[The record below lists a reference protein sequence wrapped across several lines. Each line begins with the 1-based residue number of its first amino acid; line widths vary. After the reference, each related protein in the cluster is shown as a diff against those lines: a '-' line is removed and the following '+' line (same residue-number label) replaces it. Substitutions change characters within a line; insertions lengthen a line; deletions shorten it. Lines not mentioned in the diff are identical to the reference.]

1 MNRKRTEEEE
11 KELRLAQA
19 IIERRAIERE
29 MLKRQ
34 EDEAVEQQKQALANT
49 MTQDIQENAD
59 SALQAVQN
67 DTALT
72 SNQKEDLVI
81 ATTNPIDVQRSV
93 KRNLATRDAQEG
105 SSKIKDQFLDALTFF
120 GPQIIGGL
128 FGGLAEGDAGM
139 LAGAEMGAKMRD
151 QYIDYNF
158 KKMDQEREA
167 ARAARVGGG
176 LQQSKEFMTR
186 EGKPLMFDPTRGF
199 LDMQGR
205 PVRQEDVVSGIERR
219 QEVSIKERRKSREL
233 AEKKFGFD
241 KQKAAQLSD
250 SQINKITDL
259 NSTEEAVKEITSL
272 FSDAKTGPIIGRV
285 QSLGQ
290 LLDEAPSVFNK
301 LKAEASAA
309 RLAYQRATSGLQVN
323 EKEMQLIGSIIPS
336 ENDAPGVFKDK
347 LQVFQRI
354 VNQHKKS
361 FAAAISYGQ
370 PIKQEVIQSIMKE
383 VELLDKRLKAQG
395 AASVRR
401 TRPRRMTDA
410 EKRELQ
416 ELRNKYRR

>member
-11 KELRLAQA
+11 KELMLAQA

-81 ATTNPIDVQRSV
+81 ATTNPIDVQKSV

-158 KKMDQEREA
+158 KKMDA
-167 ARAARVGGG
+167 ARSGTK
-176 LQQSKEFMTR
+176 LQQSGEFMTKD
-186 EGKPLMFDPTRGF
+186 GKPLMFDPTRGF

-205 PVRQEDVVSGIERR
+205 KVKQEDVVSGIERR

-336 ENDAPGVFKDK
+336 ENDAPNVFKDK
-347 LQVFQRI
+347 LEVFQRI
-354 VNQHKKS
+354 VSQHKKS

-370 PIKQEVIQSIMKE
+370 PIKQEVIQSIMEE
-383 VELLDKRLKAQG
+383 VDLLDKKLRAKG
-395 AASVRR
+395 AAPLRR
-401 TRPRRMTDA
+401 TRRRVTAADIDKMSK
-410 EKRELQ
+410 EELKAYLG
-416 ELRNKYRR
+416 E

>member
-11 KELRLAQA
+11 KELMLAQA

-158 KKMDQEREA
+158 KKMDA
-167 ARAARVGGG
+167 ARSGTK
-176 LQQSKEFMTR
+176 LQQSGEFMTKD
-186 EGKPLMFDPTRGF
+186 GKPLMFDPTRGF

-205 PVRQEDVVSGIERR
+205 KVKQEDVVSGIERR

-336 ENDAPGVFKDK
+336 ENDAPNVFKDK
-347 LQVFQRI
+347 LEVFQRI
-354 VNQHKKS
+354 VSQHKKS

-370 PIKQEVIQSIMKE
+370 PLKQEVIQSIMEE
-383 VELLDKRLKAQG
+383 VDLLDKKLRAKG
-395 AASVRR
+395 AAPLRR
-401 TRPRRMTDA
+401 TRRRVTAADIDKMSK
-410 EKRELQ
+410 EELKAYLG
-416 ELRNKYRR
+416 E

>member
-11 KELRLAQA
+11 KELMLAQA

-158 KKMDQEREA
+158 KKMDA
-167 ARAARVGGG
+167 ARSGTK
-176 LQQSKEFMTR
+176 LQQSGEFMTKD
-186 EGKPLMFDPTRGF
+186 GKPLMFDPTRGF

-205 PVRQEDVVSGIERR
+205 KVKQEDVVSGIERR
-219 QEVSIKERRKSREL
+219 QEVSIAERRKSREL

-241 KQKAAQLSD
+241 KQKASQLSD

-336 ENDAPGVFKDK
+336 ENDAPNVFKDK
-347 LQVFQRI
+347 LEVFQRI
-354 VNQHKKS
+354 VSQHKKS

-370 PIKQEVIQSIMKE
+370 PLKQEVIQSIMEE
-383 VELLDKRLKAQG
+383 VDLLDKKLRAKG
-395 AASVRR
+395 AAPLRR
-401 TRPRRMTDA
+401 TRRRVTAADIDKMSK
-410 EKRELQ
+410 EELKAYLG
-416 ELRNKYRR
+416 E

>member
-11 KELRLAQA
+11 KELMLAQA

-81 ATTNPIDVQRSV
+81 ATTNPIDVQKSV

-158 KKMDQEREA
+158 KKMDA
-167 ARAARVGGG
+167 ARSGTK
-176 LQQSKEFMTR
+176 LQQSGEFMTKD
-186 EGKPLMFDPTRGF
+186 GKPLMFDPTRGF

-205 PVRQEDVVSGIERR
+205 KVKQEDVVSGIERR

-336 ENDAPGVFKDK
+336 ENDAPNVFKDK
-347 LQVFQRI
+347 LEVFQRI
-354 VNQHKKS
+354 VSQHKKS

-370 PIKQEVIQSIMKE
+370 PLKQEVIQSIMEE
-383 VELLDKRLKAQG
+383 VDLLDKKLRAKG
-395 AASVRR
+395 AAPLRR
-401 TRPRRMTDA
+401 TRRRVTPADIDKMSK
-410 EKRELQ
+410 EELKAYLG
-416 ELRNKYRR
+416 E

>member
-11 KELRLAQA
+11 KELMLAQA

-158 KKMDQEREA
+158 KKMDA
-167 ARAARVGGG
+167 ARSGTK
-176 LQQSKEFMTR
+176 LQQSGEFMTKD
-186 EGKPLMFDPTRGF
+186 GKPLMFDPTRGF

-205 PVRQEDVVSGIERR
+205 KVKQEDVVSGIERR

-336 ENDAPGVFKDK
+336 ENDAPNVFKDK
-347 LQVFQRI
+347 LEVFQRI
-354 VNQHKKS
+354 VSQHKKS

-370 PIKQEVIQSIMKE
+370 PLKQEVIQSIMEE
-383 VELLDKRLKAQG
+383 VDLLDKKLRAKG
-395 AASVRR
+395 VSPVRR
-401 TRPRRMTDA
+401 TRGRRVTPADIDKMSK
-410 EKRELQ
+410 EELKAYLG
-416 ELRNKYRR
+416 E